1 MRKQQRPE
9 TKLDA
14 DQHKQHQ
21 QRDGHHNIWRHHH
34 HKQHAADKR
43 FAAKAVTVQRH
54 GGQRADKGGEGRR
67 QHRHG
72 QRVLGGLQQAIVV
85 HQQAIPVGG
94 EPLPVDAE
102 ARPVKRVNDQNNN
115 RDVEIRVDGGHKA
128 AAQQS
133 TDHSSS
139 TFLFSRRAARQ

>member
-54 GGQRADKGGEGRR
+54 GGQRADKGGEGR
-67 QHRHG
+67 
-72 QRVLGGLQQAIVV
+72 
-85 HQQAIPVGG
+85 
-94 EPLPVDAE
+94 
-102 ARPVKRVNDQNNN
+102 
-115 RDVEIRVDGGHKA
+115 
-128 AAQQS
+128 
-133 TDHSSS
+133 
-139 TFLFSRRAARQ
+139 